1 MMEYYRVI
9 ERCTIF
15 FFLHADYLFDELS
28 RRPNNEKDDQIRLN
42 NALFAMNMTWVN
54 HEDSNTH
61 IGTSSRYQTRVAIV
75 GEELICRYHCKK
87 IIKGSNQLFIVHPYT
102 MKKAEVKVATT
113 ISFSSMMLK
122 DKSVDFQEFQE
133 TSISGWF
140 KTVCLDL

>member
-1 MMEYYRVI
+1 M
-9 ERCTIF
+9 
-15 FFLHADYLFDELS
+15 HADYLFDELS

-75 GEELICRYHCKK
+75 GEELICRYHCKN
-87 IIKGSNQLFIVHPYT
+87 IIMGSNQLFIAHPLT
-102 MKKAEVKVATT
+102 SNIQKAEVKMATAV
-113 ISFSSMMLK
+113 SFSTMMVK
-122 DKSVDFQEFQE
+122 YTSVDFQEFRE

-140 KTVCLDL
+140 KTVCLSM